1 MKEPNILPKLN
12 EYGCYEIRMESIGGQ
27 GANVAGKMLA
37 QAGIISMGLNGANF
51 SQYGSEKMGSPV
63 KGYVRFTEEEML
75 RINSPI
81 MKPHLLALFSTTLA
95 KTLPV
100 LEGLEKGNTIVVNT
114 DKSSQEVRDELKIPG
129 AVTLYCVDGTKIAME
144 EKVRLNTT
152 MMGAMAKASGF
163 LEPEAIKEF
172 IKKAFEKK
180 YPQLVEGNLKAL
192 DRGYNEAKMWEI
204 PADDKYL
211 TMPTG
216 TRDIYTFRLVLG
228 NGESRKLSRKTV
240 TFFDRIIPDPA
251 YVSVNKPQMYTLFND
266 KAELWPVPDAA
277 YDYEIRRCAW
287 PLAFTGEGDL
297 TQKSDL
303 DEKDDMITA
312 LSISWAMQSIG
323 RSDDAA
329 RWWIIY
335 TNMLNS
341 AIGEDVEKPDQVIAP
356 DFELGA
362 QAPREY
368 WKDPWVDGR

>member
-1 MKEPNILPKLN
+1 VGTLTYDQIKTEVLAALGNRADFSTDRLTVI
-12 EYGCYEIRMESIGGQ
+12 
-27 GANVAGKMLA
+27 ANLA
-37 QAGIISMGLNGANF
+37 QMRIARA
-51 SQYGSEKMGSPV
+51 K
-63 KGYVRFTEEEML
+63 RWEEL
-75 RINSPI
+75 
-81 MKPHLLALFSTTLA
+81 
-95 KTLPV
+95 
-100 LEGLEKGNTIVVNT
+100 
-114 DKSSQEVRDELKIPG
+114 D
-129 AVTLYCVDGTKIAME
+129 AVTTGT
-144 EKVRLNTT
+144 
-152 MMGAMAKASGF
+152 
-163 LEPEAIKEF
+163 
-172 IKKAFEKK
+172 
-180 YPQLVEGNLKAL
+180 L
-192 DRGYNEAKMWEI
+192 DYTAT